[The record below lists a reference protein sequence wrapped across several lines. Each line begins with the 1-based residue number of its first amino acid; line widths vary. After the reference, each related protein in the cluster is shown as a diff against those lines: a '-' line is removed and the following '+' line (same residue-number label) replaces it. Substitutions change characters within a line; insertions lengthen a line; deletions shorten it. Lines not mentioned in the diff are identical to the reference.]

1 MGQKGIHGQIGLKS
15 AALGSRSRVY
25 LGDRFVSEDF
35 LARLRL
41 EESGGRDNAEHLSL
55 RARAPMVRVH
65 VGACVGVRVS
75 ACM

>member
-1 MGQKGIHGQIGLKS
+1 MAGINGQIGLKS
-15 AALGSRSRVY
+15 TAFGGRSRVY

-41 EESGGRDNAEHLSL
+41 QESGGRDNAEHLSL